1 MTYNKHPKKG
11 GELHML
17 LQGQIL
23 SETELKQE
31 LQAFLNDNNAWHQAN
46 HNKVIQSM
54 LAHIGSVDSELR
66 DGLIYGTFYTLILQ
80 KNLLDSTILS
90 NMLDYCLTNLLCKG
104 IGENHSDSVFTRT
117 FTSLLIALI
126 LTRDNEDDFLEAY
139 KIEELTNKV
148 MAYLE
153 AEKDVRGYVPGKGWA
168 HSVAHVSDL
177 VDELVQNAKFNKA
190 SYIAILRPLLN
201 MLLQTDYAFI
211 HDEDERLLVPLFTML
226 ERGLPQQ
233 EVITLLNETMATL
246 SAQKEQL
253 DVQHYRILRFNW
265 KTLLKSFYILTADRP
280 QYKAL
285 HQSIKD
291 CLNIDK

>member
-1 MTYNKHPKKG
+1 MIVQDQ
-11 GELHML
+11 L
-17 LQGQIL
+17 L
-23 SETELKQE
+23 SETKLKQE
-31 LQAFLNDNNAWHQAN
+31 LQAFLNDNYAWHQAN

-90 NMLDYCLTNLLCKG
+90 NILDYCLTNLLCKG
-104 IGENHSDSVFTRT
+104 IGENHTDSVFTRT

-126 LTRDNEDDFLEAY
+126 VTRDREDDFLEEH
-139 KIEELTNKV
+139 KIKELTNKV
-148 MAYLE
+148 IAYLV
-153 AEKDVRGYVPGKGWA
+153 AEKDVRGYVPEKGWA

-177 VDELVQNAKFNKA
+177 VDELVQNTKFNQA
-190 SYIAILRPLLN
+190 SYITILRPLWN

-211 HDEDERLLVPLFTML
+211 HDEDERLLVPVFTML

-233 EVITLLNETMATL
+233 EIITLLNETITTIA
-246 SAQKEQL
+246 AQKAQL

-265 KTLLKSFYILTADRP
+265 QSFLKSFYIQTEDSP
-280 QYKAL
+280 QYAEL
-285 HQSIKD
+285 HQRIKD
-291 CLNIDK
+291 CLKVDK

>member
-1 MTYNKHPKKG
+1 
-11 GELHML
+11 ML
-17 LQGQIL
+17 LQGQLL
-23 SETELKQE
+23 SETELKRE
-31 LQAFLNDNNAWHQAN
+31 LQAFLNDSITWQQADQR
-46 HNKVIQSM
+46 KVIHSM
-54 LAHIGSVDSELR
+54 LVHIGTVDSELR
-66 DGLIYGTFYTLILQ
+66 DGLIYGTFYTMILE
-80 KNLLDSTILS
+80 KNLLDHAIL
-90 NMLDYCLTNLLCKG
+90 NDTFDYCLTNLLCKG
-104 IGENHSDSVFTRT
+104 IGENHTDSVFTRT

-148 MAYLE
+148 MAYLD

-211 HDEDERLLVPLFTML
+211 HDEDERLLAPLFTML

-246 SAQKEQL
+246 SAQKEQQ

>member
-1 MTYNKHPKKG
+1 
-11 GELHML
+11 ML
-17 LQGQIL
+17 LQGQLL
-23 SETELKQE
+23 SETELKRE
-31 LQAFLNDNNAWHQAN
+31 LQAFLNDSITWQQVDQR
-46 HNKVIQSM
+46 KVIHSM
-54 LAHIGSVDSELR
+54 LVHIGSVDSELR
-66 DGLIYGTFYTLILQ
+66 DGLIYGTFYTMILE
-80 KNLLDSTILS
+80 KNLLDHAIL
-90 NMLDYCLTNLLCKG
+90 NDTLDYCLTNLLCKG
-104 IGENHSDSVFTRT
+104 IGENHTDSVFTRT

-148 MAYLE
+148 MAYLD
-153 AEKDVRGYVPGKGWA
+153 AEKDVRGYVPGKEWA

>member
-1 MTYNKHPKKG
+1 MI
-11 GELHML
+11 
-17 LQGQIL
+17 LQGQLL

-31 LQAFLNDNNAWHQAN
+31 LQALLNDNNAWHQAN

-54 LAHIGSVDSELR
+54 LEHIGSVDSELR

-104 IGENHSDSVFTRT
+104 IGENPTDSVFTRT

-153 AEKDVRGYVPGKGWA
+153 TEKDVRGYVPGKGWA

-190 SYIAILRPLLN
+190 SYIAILRPLWN
-201 MLLQTDYAFI
+201 MMLQIDYAFI

-233 EVITLLNETMATL
+233 EVITLLNETMATM

-265 KTLLKSFYILTADRP
+265 KTLLKSFYIQTADRP

-291 CLNIDK
+291 CLKVDK